1 MSLKCGLL
9 GEKLG
14 HSLSPQIHAAL
25 GDYEYRLYEKRAD
38 EAAEFLLH
46 GDYDV
51 INVTIPY
58 KKLAYGL
65 CAEVTDEAAELKNVN
80 VVVKRFDGTLW
91 GDNTDAYGFA
101 KLVEAV
107 GGVVEGSKCVVLG
120 TGGAGATAMAV
131 LQRMGAGSVVGVSRT
146 GADNYEN
153 LERHADALMV
163 VNATPVGMFPKCD
176 EAPVDLAVFGQ
187 CRAVIDL
194 IYNPSPT
201 KLLSQAE
208 RLGIRNVGGM
218 AMLKAQAEKASSY
231 MNANIYLYGA
241 PGSGKSTYARKLAAE
256 KAMALVDLDAE
267 IERVEGRKIA
277 EIFDSE
283 GEAAFRAIEKRELR
297 RAAAGRGQVVALG
310 GGALLDDESRALAE
324 ATGRVV
330 LIECDEATLLER
342 VRRSSA
348 RPLLSGDP
356 AGRLTNLLAT
366 RRQHYASF
374 KEVIK
379 FTLTTQFGIMI

>member
-14 HSLSPQIHAAL
+14 HSLSPEIHAAL

-38 EAAEFLLH
+38 EAVEFLLH

-58 KKLAYGL
+58 KKLAYEL

-131 LQRMGAGSVVGVSRT
+131 LRRMGAGSVVGVSRT

-297 RAAAGRGQVVALG
+297 RVAAGRGQVVALG

-348 RPLLSGDP
+348 RPLLSGDS
-356 AGRLTNLLAT
+356 AGRLANLLAT

-374 KEVIK
+374 KEVIN
-379 FTLTTQFGIMI
+379 LGA